1 MEEKQTH
8 TEEKTKEYKVTLSIE
23 HNEHKTKLTP
33 KQELYVLFL
42 RLCNLI
48 LAIAYPVT
56 FLVYIY
62 FLSKHAWGKAIL
74 FVLLTAVLYAVKKI
88 IIDIIL
94 KLDPPEKWYAGMT
107 GRYLWV

>member
-8 TEEKTKEYKVTLSIE
+8 IEEKTKEYKVTLSIE

-56 FLVYIY
+56 